1 MEACGISRHH
11 GTAFPAS
18 RRQTGYNDVQRRQM
32 QVESQFD
39 VAAVAMFWVDFC
51 STVCTLDQFFIE
63 REGACSCLTTRS
75 RQTND
80 HGR

>member
-39 VAAVAMFWVDFC
+39 VAAVAMFWVDFAPLY
-51 STVCTLDQFFIE
+51 V
-63 REGACSCLTTRS
+63 R
-75 RQTND
+75 
-80 HGR
+80 